1 MIKVRYYGPLLAAV
15 MLISVIVFQSWQLS
29 SLLSQREWQHSEF
42 ILQNVGERTQAYLN
56 RRYIEG
62 DKTAVQQVMSE
73 INIPR
78 RVTQAF
84 LIDSENRV
92 VAADRLGFAG
102 APIGEIPVSVNRSH
116 LTRARGDLQSYIDQN
131 RSAGTLTAY
140 YPVSMAPEGED
151 ASDKSA
157 VLLIN
162 VEVARGMDEVSD
174 LVLEALSSS
183 MLVIVLL
190 VCAIAGTMH
199 FAVTRRVERMLK
211 VADRYL
217 AGDMSARNAEK
228 STDEIG
234 AIARAFNAGADA
246 AQRQQNALQDSQDEI
261 SKLNQS
267 LEQRVLKRTH
277 ELETEIEER
286 KKAEG
291 SLKVREMELQQVLE
305 LAPDGIIV
313 IDRFGTI
320 TKFNHAAEKLF
331 GWTKDE
337 AIGTNLKYMMP
348 EPTQSNHD
356 QILATYH
363 KTRVRHVIGK
373 TPEVDG
379 LHRSGQHVPISI
391 TVSEIEFGEEPY
403 YIGVVR
409 DVSERKANEAALAT
423 ARQSLLEAEKM
434 ASLGGLVAGVAHEIN
449 TPVGVGVTAASHLR
463 EQIAAFNER
472 YKSGLMTRTDL
483 ELLLLTGTDAVQII
497 EDNLVRA
504 SELVR
509 SFKEIA
515 VDQTG
520 DDVREIIL
528 HDYIVQVLGSLKPLF
543 KSRPIKVNIDDIPSD
558 LRITLQPG
566 GISQIVTNLVTN
578 SLNHAFG
585 ESRDGELRFTART
598 HDGRLHI
605 AYSDNGVG
613 MAEDVRSRIFDP
625 FFTTM
630 RGRGGSGLGMHIV
643 YNLVT
648 QKYNGAIS
656 CDSAPEA
663 GVTFN
668 IDIPLTVSKKLKHAK
683 AK

>member
-1 MIKVRYYGPLLAAV
+1 MIKVRYYAPLLAAAV
-15 MLISVIVFQSWQLS
+15 LLTVIIFQSWQLTT
-29 SLLSQREWQHSEF
+29 LLNQREWQHSRF
-42 ILQNVGERTQAYLN
+42 TLQNVGERTQAYLN
-56 RRYIEG
+56 RRFKENDRSG
-62 DKTAVQQVMSE
+62 TQQVMSE
-73 INIPR
+73 ISLPR

-84 LIDSENRV
+84 LIDTNNRV
-92 VAADRLGFAG
+92 VAADRLGFSGAG
-102 APIGEIPVSVNRSH
+102 ITQLPIIVDKTQIAKVR
-116 LTRARGDLQSYIDQN
+116 RDLQSHIFEN
-131 RSAGTLTAY
+131 KAAGTLTAY
-140 YPVSMAPEGED
+140 FPISMDRGGDEKLGETGI
-151 ASDKSA
+151 
-157 VLLIN
+157 LLVN
-162 VEVARGMDEVSD
+162 VEVARGMEEVSD
-174 LVLEALSSS
+174 LVVEALSSS

-190 VCAIAGTMH
+190 VVAIAGTMH

-217 AGDMSARNAEK
+217 AGDMSARNVEK

-234 AIARAFNAGADA
+234 EIARAFNAGADA
-246 AQRQQNALQDSQDEI
+246 AQMQQNALQRSQDEI

-267 LEQRVLKRTH
+267 LEQRVLERTL

-313 IDRFGTI
+313 IDRLGTI

-331 GWTKDE
+331 GWSKDE
-337 AIGTNLKYMMP
+337 AIGANIKYMMP

-379 LHRSGQHVPISI
+379 LHRSGKHVPISI

-449 TPVGVGVTAASHLR
+449 TPVGVGVTAVSHLR
-463 EQIAAFNER
+463 EEIAAFNER
-472 YKSGLMTRTDL
+472 YKGGLMTRRDL
-483 ELLLLTGTDAVQII
+483 EQLLSTGSGAVQII

-520 DDVREIIL
+520 GDVREIIL
-528 HDYIVQVLGSLKPLF
+528 HDYIVQVLSSLKPLF
-543 KSRPIKVNIDDIPSD
+543 KSRPIKVNIDDIPPD
-558 LRITLQPG
+558 LRITIQPG

-578 SLNHAFG
+578 SLSHAFG
-585 ESRDGELRFTART
+585 DGDAGELRFAARP
-598 HDGRLHI
+598 HGNRVDI
-605 AYSDNGVG
+605 IYSDNGAG
-613 MAEDVRSRIFDP
+613 MTEDVRSRIFDP

-648 QKYNGAIS
+648 QKYDGTIG
-656 CDSAPEA
+656 CDSAPGQ
-663 GVTFN
+663 GVTFK
-668 IDIPLTVSKKLKHAK
+668 IDIPLTASKKLKHAK